1 MIRIDEI
8 YNNVF
13 LPRAM
18 KHTHNGDQYNSNYQ
32 VGLHWF
38 QPFGTTEFEN
48 IISQPSV
55 IWKNPSPEIEIKNW
69 SEKEYKV
76 NESYPNGCTRVIF
89 WDQEPVHRYRFNS
102 FIEPFLKNYVK
113 QDTLR
118 IVTSE
123 YNSEDIEWACDTY
136 GLVSDYYFFHG
147 WAALD
152 WYRGYNRTSIAQK
165 FSERNPYNTF
175 LCPNNII
182 GGERRHRIELLN
194 ELVNRNLLDKN
205 LISFPD
211 VCPYEGQ
218 SLKAL
223 CKKYNLS
230 YPNVRLPLMIDNGAG
245 HAAKSHQIDLWDQAN
260 NSLIHVVTETVYKG
274 NKNHLTEKTFK
285 PIVMQQPF
293 IIQSCR
299 GSLEYLR
306 RYGFKTFS
314 EFWDESYDELPDETR
329 TKAIGQL
336 MQDINTMS
344 QKEKA
349 LLQSA
354 VSNTV
359 KHNYEWFYGEQFE
372 KILWDELSTMI
383 DKW

>member
-8 YNNVF
+8 YDNVF
-13 LPRAM
+13 VPRII
-18 KHTHNGDQYNSNYQ
+18 KHTLKDQRNNTCR

-38 QPFGTTEFEN
+38 YPFGVTQFEN
-48 IISQPSV
+48 IVNKPPIF
-55 IWKNPSPEIEIKNW
+55 WLNPGPLEHDFTPGPGSPDG
-69 SEKEYKV
+69 S
-76 NESYPNGCTRVIF
+76 TRVIM
-89 WDQEPVHRYRFNS
+89 WDQEPLHRDRFTK
-102 FIEPFLKNYVK
+102 FISQFQSTYEA
-113 QDTLR
+113 DTTRL
-118 IVTSE
+118 VTSE
-123 YNSEDIEWACDTY
+123 WNSDCVTWACDTY
-136 GLVSDYYFFHG
+136 GLKMDYYFFHG

-152 WYRGYNRTSIAQK
+152 WYRGYNRTSIAQN
-165 FSERNPYNTF
+165 FEERNPYNTF

-306 RYGFKTFS
+306 RYGFKTFG
-314 EFWDESYDELPDETR
+314 EFWDESYDEADDSTR
-329 TKAIGQL
+329 TYEIGKL
-336 MQDINTMS
+336 LQDINSMS

-349 LLQSA
+349 SLQSS

-359 KHNYEWFYGEQFE
+359 EHNYQWFYGEQFE
-372 KILWDELSTMI
+372 KILWNELEGMVA
-383 DKW
+383 KW

>member
-8 YNNVF
+8 YDGVF
-13 LPRAM
+13 VPLVKKIPS
-18 KHTHNGDQYNSNYQ
+18 T
-32 VGLHWF
+32 GLHWF
-38 QPFGTTEFEN
+38 DPFGSTDFKDICN
-48 IISQPSV
+48 KPAVYNVPNNRIIM
-55 IWKNPSPEIEIKNW
+55 
-69 SEKEYKV
+69 
-76 NESYPNGCTRVIF
+76 
-89 WDQEPVHRYRFNS
+89 WDQEPLHRNRFIPFIDQFQLTYRANT
-102 FIEPFLKNYVK
+102 IRL
-113 QDTLR
+113 
-118 IVTSE
+118 VTSE
-123 YNSEDIEWACDTY
+123 YNSEDAVWAKDTY
-136 GLVSDYYFFHG
+136 GLEMDYYFFHS

-182 GGERRHRIELLN
+182 GGERRHRIQLLN

-223 CKKYNLS
+223 CKKYDLP
-230 YPNVRLPLMIDNGAG
+230 YPNVRLPLMIDNGSG
-245 HAAKSHQIDLWDQAN
+245 YAAKSHQIDLWDQAN
-260 NSLIHVVTETVYKG
+260 NSLIHVVTETVYQG

-293 IIQSCR
+293 IIQSCK

-306 RYGFKTFS
+306 RYGFKTFG
-314 EFWDESYDELPDETR
+314 EFWDESYDQADDSTR
-329 TKAIGQL
+329 TYEIGKL
-336 MQDINTMS
+336 LENINTMS

-349 LLQSA
+349 SLQSA

-359 KHNYEWFYGEQFE
+359 EHNYQWFYSGEFE
-372 KILWDELSTMI
+372 KLLWTELDEMMS
-383 DKW
+383 KWKTQ

>member
-1 MIRIDEI
+1 
-8 YNNVF
+8 
-13 LPRAM
+13 M
-18 KHTHNGDQYNSNYQ
+18 KHTHKGVPSTRSLGGPPTENSNFRI
-32 VGLHWF
+32 GIHWF
-38 QPFGTTEFEN
+38 HPFGTTQFTNMVSNPPVSWCPIKGFPEN
-48 IISQPSV
+48 
-55 IWKNPSPEIEIKNW
+55 N
-69 SEKEYKV
+69 
-76 NESYPNGCTRVIF
+76 TRVIF
-89 WDQEPVHRYRFNS
+89 WDQEPLHLNRFHA
-102 FIEPFLKNYVK
+102 FIEPFSKHYQAITTRL
-113 QDTLR
+113 
-118 IVTSE
+118 VTSE
-123 YNSEDIEWACDTY
+123 YASEDVSWACDTY

-223 CKKYNLS
+223 CKKYDLP
-230 YPNVRLPLMIDNGAG
+230 YPNVRLPLMIDNGSG
-245 HAAKSHQIDLWDQAN
+245 HAAKSHQVDLWEQAN
-260 NSLIHVVTETVYKG
+260 NSLIHVVTETVYRG

-314 EFWDESYDELPDETR
+314 EFWDEGYDELPDETR

-336 MQDINTMS
+336 MQDINLMS

-349 LLQSA
+349 SLQSA

-359 KHNYEWFYGEQFE
+359 EHNYQWFYGEKFE
-372 KILWDELSTMI
+372 KILWDELSTMV

>member
-8 YNNVF
+8 YNGVF
-13 LPRAM
+13 LPHAM
-18 KHTHNGDQYNSNYQ
+18 KHTHKGIPSIRSNGHPPTENSNFRI
-32 VGLHWF
+32 GLHWF
-38 QPFGTTEFEN
+38 EPFGTTEFQNIVNNPPVSWCPDEGFPEN
-48 IISQPSV
+48 
-55 IWKNPSPEIEIKNW
+55 N
-69 SEKEYKV
+69 
-76 NESYPNGCTRVIF
+76 TRVIF
-89 WDQEPVHRYRFNS
+89 WDQEPFHCDRFNS
-102 FIEPFLKNYVK
+102 FVEPFLKQYQSIIK
-113 QDTLR
+113 R

-123 YNSEDIEWACDTY
+123 YASDDVQWACDTY
-136 GLVSDYYFFHG
+136 GFKSDYYFFHG

-223 CKKYNLS
+223 CKKYDLP
-230 YPNVRLPLMIDNGAG
+230 YPNVRLPLMIDNGSG
-245 HAAKSHQIDLWDQAN
+245 YAAKSHQIDLWDQAN
-260 NSLIHVVTETVYKG
+260 NSLIHVVTETVYRG

-306 RYGFKTFS
+306 RYGFKTFG

-336 MQDINTMS
+336 MQDINLMS
-344 QKEKA
+344 QKDKA
-349 LLQSA
+349 SLQSA

-372 KILWDELSTMI
+372 KILWDELSTMV